1 MLCKESISNRIFE
14 LLDEYDITPNNLANL
29 SNIPPSTL
37 RGVLNNQ
44 VENPSSYVI
53 YKICKTLNLELKDF
67 YNSSLFSEENLDD

>member
-1 MLCKESISNRIFE
+1 MLFKESVSNRIFD
-14 LLDEYDITPNNLANL
+14 LLDEYNITPNNLSNL

>member
-67 YNSSLFSEENLDD
+67 YNSSLFSEENLDN

>member
-1 MLCKESISNRIFE
+1 MLCKESVSNRIFD
-14 LLDEYDITPNNLANL
+14 LLDEYNITPNNLANL

-67 YNSSLFSEENLDD
+67 YNSSLFSEENLDN

>member
-37 RGVLNNQ
+37 RGILNNQ
-44 VENPSSYVI
+44 VENPSSFVI

>member
-44 VENPSSYVI
+44 VENHSSYVI

-67 YNSSLFSEENLDD
+67 YNSSLFSEENLDN

>member
-1 MLCKESISNRIFE
+1 MLFKESVSNRIFD
-14 LLDEYDITPNNLANL
+14 LLDEYNITPNNLANL

-37 RGVLNNQ
+37 RGILNNQ
-44 VENPSSYVI
+44 VENPSSFVI